1 MNMMRWTKMLW
12 KPVAGVAGLAALV
25 IWSAGVLES
34 KVKPGRVAHEPGMP
48 VPAGVTPVV
57 VRMAPVAS
65 RVEVVGMVASE
76 QRINL
81 SARLGAT
88 IQEVRVAAG
97 DVVTNG
103 QLLVVL
109 DDREL
114 REQVVAAEA
123 QAGQAEAEFARAT
136 LLFGKGAATE
146 QARLAAESG
155 ARAAKARLEQGR
167 VMLGYT
173 RISSPIDG
181 VVSDRRIE
189 PGDLA
194 GPGQVL
200 LSVYDPRRMR
210 LEVPV
215 PVRLVSRVAL
225 NQEVEL
231 RLEGVGRSV
240 TGVVKEIVGEVD
252 MLTRTQKLKV
262 GISEVVPRL
271 VPGGYGSLWVEG
283 DVRETLWAPVAAVYR
298 VGQQEFVQV
307 VEGGRAIQ
315 RAVKTGVVR
324 GGQVEILSG
333 LDDSEAVLPVAVMKE
348 G

>member
-1 MNMMRWTKMLW
+1 MKIRQWMKSMW
-12 KPVAGVAGLAALV
+12 KPVAGLAGLAVLV
-25 IWSAGVLES
+25 IWSAGTLES
-34 KVKPGRVAHEPGMP
+34 KVEPGQVAHEPGIP
-48 VPAGVTPVV
+48 VPAGATPVV
-57 VRMAPVAS
+57 VRMVPTAS
-65 RVEVVGMVASE
+65 RVEVVGTVASE
-76 QRINL
+76 QRITL

-88 IQEVRVAAG
+88 LQEVRVSAG
-97 DVVTNG
+97 DAVTNG

-114 REQVVAAEA
+114 REQVAAAEA
-123 QAGQAEAEFARAT
+123 QSGQAVAEFSRAT
-136 LLFGKGAATE
+136 RLFEKGAATE

-155 ARAAKARLEQGR
+155 ARAAQARLEQVR

-173 RISSPIDG
+173 RITSPIDG

-215 PVRLVSRVAL
+215 PVRLVSRFAL

-231 RLEGVGRSV
+231 RLEGVGQAV
-240 TGVVKEIVGEVD
+240 TGVVREIVGEVD
-252 MLTRTQKLKV
+252 PSTRTQKFKV
-262 GISEVVPRL
+262 SIKEVLPRL
-271 VPGGYGSLWVEG
+271 LPGGYGSLWVGG
-283 DVRETLWAPVAAVYR
+283 DVRQTLWVPGAAVYR

-307 VEGGRAIQ
+307 VTGGRAIQ
-315 RAVKTGVVR
+315 RAVKTGVMR

-333 LDDSEAVLPVAVMKE
+333 LDDGEAVLPVAVMKE